1 MGRCR
6 CRNPFRRKRGGVSA
20 VRVRVQR
27 AFRLPICEYARP
39 DGCFGLPSHP
49 RLAQCGGDP
58 DRRREKSER
67 CEGGGFNVRCR
78 TLRESSDEHEGRN
91 AGTICRAP
99 ATTFGDD
106 GDACRQRPQPSALRA
121 GGLRIARTLQFDS
134 SVRILSVCGDRRS
147 AGSSRSADREDLPR
161 AESRTCGAGI
171 IRAAEN
177 KTHDA
182 LFVNRAAG
190 GGIGSPTR

>member
-20 VRVRVQR
+20 VQVRVQR

-49 RLAQCGGDP
+49 RLAQCGGI
-58 DRRREKSER
+58 RI
-67 CEGGGFNVRCR
+67 GGGKNLKDAREEALTFDAGRYGNRR
-78 TLRESSDEHEGRN
+78 TNDEGRN

-99 ATTFGDD
+99 TTTFGDD
-106 GDACRQRPQPSALRA
+106 GDACRQWPQPSTLRA
-121 GGLRIARTLQFDS
+121 GGLQIARTLQFDS
-134 SVRILSVCGDRRS
+134 GVRILSVCGDRRS
-147 AGSSRSADREDLPR
+147 AGSSRSADRVDLPR

-177 KTHDA
+177 ETHDA